1 MLLSSCPVG
10 GLRTWEDEGSL
21 GASGTSR
28 SWCSSCGASLPLP
41 LPVASES
48 LPDALSAS
56 TDLLRFR
63 VGGMR
68 QDGEQR
74 RKSSESARTGRA
86 PRNSRCK
93 MRAGAGVTRCTAC
106 GKQMHRTRPRVRR
119 AHDASNRHPI
129 PRILRPPDGLCY
141 QQEDRRTGT
150 SGGDTPTDSP
160 FAGTVRFHGPRRG

>member
-21 GASGTSR
+21 GASR

-63 VGGMR
+63 VGGIA
-68 QDGEQR
+68 QDRGTEAKEQR
-74 RKSSESARTGRA
+74 EREDGPRASKFALQNARRRRSDALHRLWQTDAQNASTRQTRTRRVQPSSDSPLPPSSRWTLPPARR
-86 PRNSRCK
+86 PQNRNSS
-93 MRAGAGVTRCTAC
+93 
-106 GKQMHRTRPRVRR
+106 RR
-119 AHDASNRHPI
+119 YS
-129 PRILRPPDGLCY
+129 
-141 QQEDRRTGT
+141 DR
-150 SGGDTPTDSP
+150 
-160 FAGTVRFHGPRRG
+160 